1 MIALCGVLAVNSIAI
16 YYAVRRLR
24 SRKKAQPVYQRA
36 PRADKGTVEENVKL
50 IVVPTKDSNSDEEGD
65 FGCSKIPGS
74 AYIMVGRSL
83 KHEDKTI

>member
-1 MIALCGVLAVNSIAI
+1 MIALCGVLAINSLAV

-24 SRKKAQPVYQRA
+24 SKKNRRVAHNQ
-36 PRADKGTVEENVKL
+36 ADEGSVEENVKL
-50 IVVPTKDSNSDEEGD
+50 IVVPTKDSNSGDEEGD